1 MLNIKKRNIVLLTL
15 FFFIFCFVINDLKW
29 LIEFI
34 KFDVNAPDLTA
45 DGAMLRNKYFSS
57 YYDLN
62 ILFPMLAG
70 KTMQISLPVMFL
82 VAMYYYN
89 KNKNKVLKYT
99 IGKSENVSKYLLKL
113 KFKVAMLPLIFYNSV
128 ILIYLIFS
136 YLVTGWQLRPPGFKQ
151 TFFGGT
157 ILHFADNSA
166 FWYVFLLIITS
177 AIYIIASVLLL
188 TTIIDYKY
196 NYIVVFIVYFLTIYL
211 GNDFIL
217 MYIRKTIHFTVSMNT
232 SLGLR
237 QNHELVLSY
246 IYMAIVY
253 IFFRITHKKEF

>member
-15 FFFIFCFVINDLKW
+15 FFLVLCFVIHDLKE
-29 LIEFI
+29 LINFF
-34 KFDVNAPDLTA
+34 KFDVNAQDLTA
-45 DGAMLRNKYFSS
+45 DGVMLRNKFFAS

-62 ILFPMLAG
+62 ILFPTLG
-70 KTMQISLPVMFL
+70 VKTMQILLPIMFL

-89 KNKNKVLKYT
+89 KNKNKVLKYA

-113 KFKVAMLPLIFYNSV
+113 KFKVAILPLIFYNSV
-128 ILIYLIFS
+128 ILIYLIVS
-136 YLVTGWQLRPPGFKQ
+136 YVVTGWKLRPPGFKQ
-151 TFFGGT
+151 TFFEGT
-157 ILHFADNSA
+157 ILHFADDSA
-166 FWYVFLLIITS
+166 FWYIFLLIITS
-177 AIYIIASVLLL
+177 AIYIVASVLLL

-196 NYIVVFIVYFLTIYL
+196 NYIVIFIVYFLIIYL